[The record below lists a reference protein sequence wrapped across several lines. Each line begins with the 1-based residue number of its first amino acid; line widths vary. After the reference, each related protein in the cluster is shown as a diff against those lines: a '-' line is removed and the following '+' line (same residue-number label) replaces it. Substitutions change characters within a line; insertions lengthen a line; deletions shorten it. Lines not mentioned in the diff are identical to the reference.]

1 MLGRMLVT
9 RTIYSLYY
17 PETRQIVDALWAE
30 RPHGFYERPHE
41 KRQDAM
47 HGPFLDRW
55 RAWSA
60 EAGVVMGDGFGSEY
74 PTAGAS
80 EGIWALISHVA
91 TSSKCAARVHVFEGE
106 YEGFKYMAEAAHIE
120 VVTHFRDPDRYRVSL
135 REGAREG
142 DWFLLSQPSAI
153 DGCVWEGFDAF
164 LDAVE
169 GTPLRV
175 AVDLTYVGAVARDYR
190 IVLDRPSV
198 HVVLA
203 SLSKPFGVYY
213 HRVGALFSRAP
224 VLSLHGNLWFKNLF
238 SIALG
243 ERLMRAHGAHD
254 LPSRYQDAQRSA
266 VQRAVDEG
274 ACPPDAVPSDVVLV
288 AHARRTGRGE
298 DEYLRAQEPEEHVLR
313 YCLTPAIDQALS

>member
-1 MLGRMLVT
+1 MLVT

-17 PETRQIVDALWAE
+17 PETRKVVEALWAE
-30 RPHGFYERPHE
+30 RPHHLYERPHE

-60 EAGVVMGDGFGSEY
+60 EAGVVMGSGFESEY

-80 EGIWALISHVA
+80 EGIWALITHIA
-91 TSSKCAARVHVFEGE
+91 TTSKCAARVHVFEGE
-106 YEGFKYMAEAAHIE
+106 YEGFKYLAEAACLE
-120 VVTHFRDPDRYRVSL
+120 VVTHFRDPDAFQVSL
-135 REGAREG
+135 GDAREG

-153 DGCVWEGFDAF
+153 DGCVWEGFDGF
-164 LDAVE
+164 LDFVE
-169 GTPLRV
+169 DTPLRV

-190 IVLDRPSV
+190 IALDRASV

-213 HRVGALFSRAP
+213 HRVGAFFSRAP

-243 ERLMRAHGAHD
+243 ERLMRTYGARE
-254 LPSRYQDAQRSA
+254 LPGRYQD
-266 VQRAVDEG
+266 VQRRALERAIEAGD
-274 ACPPDAVPSDVVLV
+274 CPPDVVPSDVVLV
-288 AHARRTGRGE
+288 GHARRPGRGE
-298 DEYLRAQEPEEHVLR
+298 DEYLRAQEPDEFVLR
-313 YCLTPAIDQALS
+313 YCLTPAMDASLS